1 MAKKSAIEK
10 NKRRMRLAERY
21 AAKRAR
27 LKAVVNDRSLPAEER
42 FAAQL
47 QLAEMPRNSSA
58 VRVRNRCELSGRP
71 RAVYRKFKLSRIALR
86 ELGAS
91 GKIPGMVKS
100 SW

>member
-1 MAKKSAIEK
+1 MAKTSAIEK
-10 NKRRMRLAERY
+10 NRRRTRLAQRY

-27 LKAVVNDRSLPAEER
+27 LKAIVNDRSLPAEER

-47 QLAEMPRNSSA
+47 KLAEMPRNSSA
-58 VRVRNRCELSGRP
+58 VRVRNRCEISGRP
-71 RAVYRKFKLSRIALR
+71 RGVYRKFKLSRIALR
-86 ELGAS
+86 ELGSA